1 MSPHDF
7 EMTTSQIDVV
17 INIADSVDFKLRL
30 DLSMKINAVGAFNVL
45 NFAHCCPK
53 IIGY

>member
-1 MSPHDF
+1 MSLYDF

-17 INIADSVDFKLRL
+17 MNIADSVDFKLRL
-30 DLSMKINAVGAFNVL
+30 DLSMKINAVGALNVL
-45 NFAHCCPK
+45 SFAHCCRK